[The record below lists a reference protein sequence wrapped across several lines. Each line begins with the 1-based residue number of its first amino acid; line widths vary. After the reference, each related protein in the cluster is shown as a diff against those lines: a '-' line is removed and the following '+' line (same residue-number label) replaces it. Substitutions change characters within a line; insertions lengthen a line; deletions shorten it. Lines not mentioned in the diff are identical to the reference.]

1 MSRPA
6 LTLPSRTLQ
15 AVAQG
20 LRQLHGTPSSWAD
33 LLESVGGGVSG
44 PDVRT
49 RIVMAAMELFWA
61 KGYNSTSI
69 ADILSRSQVNSGS
82 LYHFFPGKQDVLLAV
97 HNARHTYQP
106 QQPLTAGVQAI
117 ARYKLADHL
126 RSVSRRDA
134 RHDVLD
140 DDAQLFAVSEVESAE
155 ASRDLTKLLKQL
167 PERQRLP
174 IVHVKLEGLS
184 VEETAQLTG
193 LSSSAVKVG
202 IHRGLKALSRLIG
215 GANNHED

>member
-1 MSRPA
+1 MQRTNSQDELEAREARLKALLLRGLTGDQLAYQDFLGTLALHVRAFLRSRLSRRPA
-6 LTLPSRTLQ
+6 ETEDM
-15 AVAQG
+15 V
-20 LRQLHGTPSSWAD
+20 
-33 LLESVGGGVSG
+33 
-44 PDVRT
+44 
-49 RIVMAAMELFWA
+49 
-61 KGYNSTSI
+61 
-69 ADILSRSQVNSGS
+69 
-82 LYHFFPGKQDVLLAV
+82 QDVLLAV
-97 HNARHTYQP
+97 HNARHTYQS
-106 QQPLTAGVQAI
+106 QQPLTAWVQAI

-140 DDAQLFAVSEVESAE
+140 DDAQLFAVSEVESVE

>member
-1 MSRPA
+1 MRRTNSQDELEAREARLKALLLRGLTGDQLAYQDFLGTLALHVRAFLRSRLSRRPA
-6 LTLPSRTLQ
+6 EIEDM
-15 AVAQG
+15 V
-20 LRQLHGTPSSWAD
+20 
-33 LLESVGGGVSG
+33 
-44 PDVRT
+44 
-49 RIVMAAMELFWA
+49 
-61 KGYNSTSI
+61 
-69 ADILSRSQVNSGS
+69 
-82 LYHFFPGKQDVLLAV
+82 QDVLLAV

-106 QQPLTAGVQAI
+106 QQPLTAWVQAI

>member
-1 MSRPA
+1 MQRTNSQDELEAREARLKALLLRGLTGDQLAYQDFLGTLALHVRAFLRSRLSRRPA
-6 LTLPSRTLQ
+6 EIEDM
-15 AVAQG
+15 V
-20 LRQLHGTPSSWAD
+20 
-33 LLESVGGGVSG
+33 
-44 PDVRT
+44 
-49 RIVMAAMELFWA
+49 
-61 KGYNSTSI
+61 
-69 ADILSRSQVNSGS
+69 
-82 LYHFFPGKQDVLLAV
+82 QDVLLAV
-97 HNARHTYQP
+97 HNARHTYQA
-106 QQPLTAGVQAI
+106 QQPLTAWVHAI

>member
-1 MSRPA
+1 MQRTNSQDELEAREARLKALLLRGLTGDQLAYQDFLGTLALHVRAFLRSRLSRRPA
-6 LTLPSRTLQ
+6 EIEDM
-15 AVAQG
+15 V
-20 LRQLHGTPSSWAD
+20 
-33 LLESVGGGVSG
+33 
-44 PDVRT
+44 
-49 RIVMAAMELFWA
+49 
-61 KGYNSTSI
+61 
-69 ADILSRSQVNSGS
+69 
-82 LYHFFPGKQDVLLAV
+82 QDVLLAV
-97 HNARHTYQP
+97 HNARHTYQS
-106 QQPLTAGVQAI
+106 QQPLTAWVQAI

-155 ASRDLTKLLKQL
+155 ASRDLTKLLNQL

>member
-1 MSRPA
+1 MQRTNSQDELEAREARLKALLLRGLTGDQLAYQDFLGTLALHVRAFLRSRLSRRPA
-6 LTLPSRTLQ
+6 EIEDM
-15 AVAQG
+15 V
-20 LRQLHGTPSSWAD
+20 
-33 LLESVGGGVSG
+33 
-44 PDVRT
+44 
-49 RIVMAAMELFWA
+49 
-61 KGYNSTSI
+61 
-69 ADILSRSQVNSGS
+69 
-82 LYHFFPGKQDVLLAV
+82 QDVLLAV

-106 QQPLTAGVQAI
+106 QQPLTAWVQAI

-155 ASRDLTKLLKQL
+155 ACRDLTKLLKQL